1 MKQLAGAKGLMQ
13 PRLLAEKA
21 WMMPQIILLR
31 FEVQKHGRF
40 APKQTLEVPD
50 QSVHK
55 HLSVNR

>member
-55 HLSVNR
+55 HL